1 MRLTA
6 IASTVV
12 CAMLTGPFIFV
23 EGLRASIPLLI
34 ALVLGVVWTVISE

>member
-6 IASTVV
+6 ITSTVI

-23 EGLRASIPLLI
+23 EGFRASIPLLI
-34 ALVLGVVWTVISE
+34 ALILGIVWTVISE

>member
-23 EGLRASIPLLI
+23 EGFRASIPLLI
-34 ALVLGVVWTVISE
+34 SLLLGIVWTVISE